1 MEPERSERIAAT
13 RRVAAPAGHIF
24 RLITD
29 PAVHVRI
36 DGSGMLV
43 EAGTGDV
50 LRAVGDAFEM
60 EMDREPLGDLP
71 LGRYRVRN
79 TVTRIEPDALLE
91 WSVAANGRSPSGH
104 VWGYTL
110 TPVDEGGTDVTSYCD
125 WSGVP
130 ERRRGAT
137 RWPVVPVESMVA
149 SLERLD
155 AIAVP
160 RSHGQGHGDADDR
173 GPA

>member
-1 MEPERSERIAAT
+1 MSERIAVT
-13 RRVAAPAGHIF
+13 HRVAAPASHIF

-43 EAGTGDV
+43 AAGTDDV

-91 WSVAANGRSPSGH
+91 WSVAANGRSPWGH
-104 VWGYTL
+104 VWGYAL
-110 TPVDEGGTDVTSYCD
+110 TPVGERETDVTSYCD

-130 ERRRGAT
+130 ERRRNASS
-137 RWPVVPVESMVA
+137 WPVVPVGSIRA
-149 SLERLD
+149 SLAKLD
-155 AIAVP
+155 AIAT
-160 RSHGQGHGDADDR
+160 A
-173 GPA
+173 

>member
-1 MEPERSERIAAT
+1 MRSAPPSPVTETPMAERVAAT
-13 RRVAAPAGHIF
+13 RNIAAPASHIF

-29 PAVHVRI
+29 PATHVRV
-36 DGSGMLV
+36 DASGMLV
-43 EAGTGDV
+43 EAATDTR
-50 LRAVGDAFEM
+50 LQAVGDAFEM
-60 EMDREPLGDLP
+60 EMDREPIGDLP

-91 WSVAANGRSPSGH
+91 WSVAANGRSPWGH

-110 TPVDEGGTDVTSYCD
+110 TPVGDNATDVTSYCD

-130 ERRRGAT
+130 ERRRGAS
-137 RWPVVPVESMVA
+137 RWPVVPVESIAA

-155 AIAVP
+155 AMAT
-160 RSHGQGHGDADDR
+160 R
-173 GPA
+173 

>member
-1 MEPERSERIAAT
+1 MDSERPERIAAT

-43 EAGTGDV
+43 EAGTGVV

-60 EMDREPLGDLP
+60 EMDREPIGDLP

-91 WSVAANGRSPSGH
+91 WSVAANGRSPWGH
-104 VWGYTL
+104 VWGYAL
-110 TPVDEGGTDVTSYCD
+110 APVGEGETDVTSYCD
-125 WSGVP
+125 WSQISPALRERIPRWPIVP
-130 ERRRGAT
+130 KMALITTLEKLDALAT
-137 RWPVVPVESMVA
+137 RPS
-149 SLERLD
+149 
-155 AIAVP
+155 
-160 RSHGQGHGDADDR
+160 
-173 GPA
+173 

>member
-1 MEPERSERIAAT
+1 MSERIATT
-13 RRVAAPAGHIF
+13 RRIAAPAGHIF

-43 EAGTGDV
+43 ATGTARV

-60 EMDREPLGDLP
+60 DMDREPIGDLP
-71 LGRYRVRN
+71 LGRYQVRN

-91 WSVAANGRSPSGH
+91 WSVAANGRSPWGH

-110 TPVDEGGTDVTSYCD
+110 VAVGDSETDVTSYCD

-130 ERRRGAT
+130 ERRRGAS
-137 RWPVVPVESMVA
+137 RWPVVPVESMAA
-149 SLERLD
+149 SLAKLD
-155 AIAVP
+155 AIATA
-160 RSHGQGHGDADDR
+160 R
-173 GPA
+173 

>member
-1 MEPERSERIAAT
+1 MSERIAAT
-13 RRVAAPAGHIF
+13 HRIAAPAGHIF

-43 EAGTGDV
+43 EAGSGTV

-60 EMDREPLGDLP
+60 EMDREPIGDLP

-91 WSVAANGRSPSGH
+91 WSVAANGRSPWGH

-110 TPVDEGGTDVTSYCD
+110 VPAGDGATDVTSYCD

-130 ERRRGAT
+130 ERRRGAS
-137 RWPVVPVESMVA
+137 RWPVVPVESIVA
-149 SLERLD
+149 SLAKLD
-155 AIAVP
+155 AMATAPV
-160 RSHGQGHGDADDR
+160 
-173 GPA
+173 

>member
-1 MEPERSERIAAT
+1 MEAMEAERVSVT

-29 PAVHVRI
+29 PAVHVRV

-43 EAGTGDV
+43 EAAGGDI

-60 EMDREPLGDLP
+60 EMDRETIGDLP

-91 WSVAANGRSPSGH
+91 WSVAANGRSPWGH
-104 VWGYTL
+104 VWGYAL
-110 TPVDEGGTDVTSYCD
+110 APAGEGETDVTSYCD

-130 ERRRGAT
+130 ERRRTAT
-137 RWPVVPVESMVA
+137 RWPVVPVESMAA
-149 SLERLD
+149 SLARLD

-160 RSHGQGHGDADDR
+160 DSERHGDGDDR
-173 GPA
+173 GTA

>member
-1 MEPERSERIAAT
+1 MDSERPERIAAT

-43 EAGTGDV
+43 EAGTGVV

-60 EMDREPLGDLP
+60 EMDREPIGDLP

-91 WSVAANGRSPSGH
+91 WSVAANGRSPWGH
-104 VWGYTL
+104 VWGYAL
-110 TPVDEGGTDVTSYCD
+110 APVGEGETDVTSYCD

-130 ERRRGAT
+130 ERRRVGT

-149 SLERLD
+149 SLARLD
-155 AIAVP
+155 AIAAG
-160 RSHGQGHGDADDR
+160 SGGQSDGDADDR
-173 GPA
+173 RPA

>member
-1 MEPERSERIAAT
+1 VTERIAAT
-13 RRVAAPAGHIF
+13 HRIAAPASHIF

-43 EAGTGDV
+43 EAGTDNL

-60 EMDREPLGDLP
+60 EMDREPIGDLP

-91 WSVAANGRSPSGH
+91 WSVAANGRSPWGH

-110 TPVDEGGTDVTSYCD
+110 TAVGASQTDVTSYCD

-130 ERRRGAT
+130 ERRRSAS
-137 RWPVVPVESMVA
+137 RWPVVPIESIRTTLA
-149 SLERLD
+149 RLD
-155 AIAVP
+155 GIAT
-160 RSHGQGHGDADDR
+160 A
-173 GPA
+173 

>member
-1 MEPERSERIAAT
+1 VEKAVSERIAVT
-13 RRVAAPAGHIF
+13 HRIAAPAGRIF

-43 EAGTGDV
+43 AAGTGDV
-50 LRAVGDAFEM
+50 LREVGDAFEM

-91 WSVAANGRSPSGH
+91 WSVAANGRSPWGH

-110 TPVDEGGTDVTSYCD
+110 TPAGDSETVVTSYCD

-130 ERRRGAT
+130 ERRRSASQ
-137 RWPVVPVESMVA
+137 WPAVPVESIRA
-149 SLERLD
+149 SLARLD
-155 AIAVP
+155 AIAT
-160 RSHGQGHGDADDR
+160 
-173 GPA
+173 GPGAQMSG

>member
-1 MEPERSERIAAT
+1 MSERIATT
-13 RRVAAPAGHIF
+13 RRIAAPAGHIF

-29 PAVHVRI
+29 PGVHVRV

-43 EAGTGDV
+43 AAGTAQT
-50 LRAVGDAFEM
+50 LSAVGDAFEM
-60 EMDREPLGDLP
+60 EMDREPIGDLP

-91 WSVAANGRSPSGH
+91 WSVAANGRSPWGH

-110 TPVDEGGTDVTSYCD
+110 APAGAAGTDVTSYCD

-130 ERRRGAT
+130 ERRRGIA
-137 RWPVVPVESMVA
+137 RWPVVPIEMMAA
-149 SLERLD
+149 SLAKLD
-155 AIAVP
+155 AIAT
-160 RSHGQGHGDADDR
+160 SGK
-173 GPA
+173 

>member
-1 MEPERSERIAAT
+1 MAERIAAT

-43 EAGTGDV
+43 AAGTHDV

-71 LGRYRVRN
+71 MGRYRTRN
-79 TVTRIEPDALLE
+79 VITRFEPDRCLE
-91 WSVAANGRSPSGH
+91 WTVGDADGRVLGH
-104 VWGYTL
+104 VYGYEL
-110 TPVDEGGTDVTSYCD
+110 TPVSDRETEVTSYCD
-125 WSGVP
+125 WSAVP
-130 ERRRGAT
+130 PASKSRI
-137 RWPVVPVESMVA
+137 RWPVVPVDR
-149 SLERLD
+149 LERSLANLD
-155 AIAVP
+155 RLVTGAA
-160 RSHGQGHGDADDR
+160 
-173 GPA
+173 

>member
-1 MEPERSERIAAT
+1 MPERLATT
-13 RRVAAPAGHIF
+13 RRIAAPAGHIF
-24 RLITD
+24 RLVTD

-43 EAGTGDV
+43 AAGTDEV

-60 EMDREPLGDLP
+60 EMDREPIGDIP

-79 TVTRIEPDALLE
+79 TVTRIEPDRLLE
-91 WSVAANGRSPSGH
+91 WSVAANGRNPWGH

-110 TPVDEGGTDVTSYCD
+110 APVGERETDVTSYCD

-130 ERRRGAT
+130 ERRRGASG
-137 RWPVVPVESMVA
+137 WPVVPIESMAA
-149 SLERLD
+149 SLAELD
-155 AIAVP
+155 AIATAP
-160 RSHGQGHGDADDR
+160 
-173 GPA
+173 